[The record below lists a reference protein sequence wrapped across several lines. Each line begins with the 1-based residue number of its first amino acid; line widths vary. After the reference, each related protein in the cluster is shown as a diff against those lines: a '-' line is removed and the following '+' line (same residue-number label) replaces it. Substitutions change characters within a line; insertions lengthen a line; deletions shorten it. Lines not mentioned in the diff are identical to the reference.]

1 LAGQNDVN
9 GISYGANALGLNG
22 GTLLDGTGNAAVI
35 TASARTD
42 NSNYKVD
49 TTAPT
54 VTVGSDKASLL
65 AGQTA
70 AITFTFSEDPGAS
83 FDAADITL
91 SNGTLSTLSGV
102 GLTRSATFTPT
113 ANLTSG
119 NGSVA
124 VNVGSYQDA
133 AGNVGAAGSS
143 DLITLD
149 TAAPTVLSLALNAAS
164 TGLLNSTFNAGDVA
178 VVEVVFSE
186 TVTVVTTGG
195 VPTLDLTIGSTV
207 VKAAYASG
215 TGTNSLRFS
224 YTIVTGQTDIDGI
237 AINLNGLV
245 LNGGIITDLLGNTA
259 TVTYAAVTNDSG
271 YKVDTT
277 APTPVITASTSQ
289 LKVSTTATLT
299 FTFLE
304 APVGFEL
311 ADIVATNGTV
321 TSLLSPTTTTRT
333 AVFTPTSNLDSTSTS
348 ISLTPGSY
356 TDAAG
361 NAGTAGTPLVVAL
374 DTKRPTV
381 TIGLSDA
388 NISTGETSLVTFTF
402 SEDMGTSFVW
412 NGTSGDVSVTGG
424 TLSAISGTGLS
435 RTATFTPTAS
445 TGGTGS
451 ISVTGANYSD
461 LAGNTGSNASSAT
474 INIDTA
480 APTITSLALNTA
492 GSTGLL
498 SSTFN
503 AGDLAAVA
511 VVFNEAITVGI
522 AGGVPTLS
530 MTIGSTVVTA
540 DYVSGSG
547 TTTLL
552 FKYTI
557 LAGQTDTDGIS
568 LNANGLSRNGGTLK
582 DAVGNAAVL
591 TYAAVANASGF
602 LVDTTAPTLSITS
615 SKSTVLADETATITF
630 TFSEVPSGFA
640 LGDIVATNGTMTS
653 LLSPTTTTRTAVF
666 TPTAGLASTSSSI
679 TVTSGTYTDLAGN
692 NGGPGT
698 SPSVTVNTFKNR
710 VYLSDILAGNG
721 GYTLLNTTDFTN
733 GTLIGGAGYTI
744 SNIGDFNNDGFDDFI
759 TGSPVNSITG
769 KSNAGLA
776 VVVMGARSL
785 TVGDNYTFSSGYGAR
800 KVIGFSGHLA
810 DAWAGTSVSGIGDLN
825 RDGYADVIIGA
836 QSTPGDSGTTFKGAA
851 YVEYGRS
858 TSQNPLPSNT
868 NTLGTHTTDNPG
880 FTISG
885 YEYDTGFAV
894 SGAGDVNGDGW
905 LDLLV
910 SAHFATANGNTK
922 AGKTY
927 VVFGKKVMTNITLS
941 STFGGI
947 AQGFVIN
954 GAQANE
960 ESGTSVSSA
969 GDFNGDGLADLL
981 IGAYF
986 STANGLTQAGNT
998 YVVFGKTTGTAVDLA
1013 QVALGNGG
1021 FVIKGDNAYDLSGVS
1036 VSSGGDINGDGY
1048 ADLLIGAHGAGG
1060 GTASGAN
1067 TGASYV
1073 VFGRATMPAGSTGIN
1088 LSAIAASGV
1097 GAGGFAIISDT
1108 PAAFSGHSISSA
1120 GDINGDGLMD
1130 IILSAPA
1137 ADPSVLSQGGIN
1149 SGLSYVIYGKTSTT
1163 AVNLSDV
1170 YENIGGFAIVGDDAD
1185 QYSGWSVSAAGDIN
1199 GDGLA
1204 DLLVGAPGVDR
1215 TTTHTNTGMS
1225 YVIYGATT
1233 GPFAAGNQFDN
1244 TTTTRAS
1251 STGSHTSSGNQ
1262 SFYANATANG
1272 VFNASGA
1279 DVLYGSSMGDRFVI
1293 GQPTITALQNVYG
1306 AGGNTT
1312 QLSRISGG
1320 NGVDE
1325 IWLKDGATLDLTLIK
1340 DTPLSTA
1347 QSTSRISSV
1356 EVINMANDTSANT
1369 LKLRVSDVLDT
1380 SSSNWMSGEGF
1391 GNGTSSGSGWAN
1403 RITTYDAFSQM
1414 YVKGTS
1420 NDSLS
1425 LVTGEWT
1432 KQSVTDAFAYAYSVY
1447 APENLI
1453 DIYLASNGT
1462 PAMLAVSKSIV
1473 VTVGPA

>member
-1 LAGQNDVN
+1 
-9 GISYGANALGLNG
+9 
-22 GTLLDGTGNAAVI
+22 
-35 TASARTD
+35 
-42 NSNYKVD
+42 
-49 TTAPT
+49 
-54 VTVGSDKASLL
+54 
-65 AGQTA
+65 
-70 AITFTFSEDPGAS
+70 
-83 FDAADITL
+83 
-91 SNGTLSTLSGV
+91 
-102 GLTRSATFTPT
+102 
-113 ANLTSG
+113 
-119 NGSVA
+119 
-124 VNVGSYQDA
+124 
-133 AGNVGAAGSS
+133 
-143 DLITLD
+143 
-149 TAAPTVLSLALNAAS
+149 
-164 TGLLNSTFNAGDVA
+164 
-178 VVEVVFSE
+178 
-186 TVTVVTTGG
+186 
-195 VPTLDLTIGSTV
+195 
-207 VKAAYASG
+207 
-215 TGTNSLRFS
+215 
-224 YTIVTGQTDIDGI
+224 
-237 AINLNGLV
+237 
-245 LNGGIITDLLGNTA
+245 
-259 TVTYAAVTNDSG
+259 
-271 YKVDTT
+271 
-277 APTPVITASTSQ
+277 
-289 LKVSTTATLT
+289 
-299 FTFLE
+299 
-304 APVGFEL
+304 
-311 ADIVATNGTV
+311 
-321 TSLLSPTTTTRT
+321 
-333 AVFTPTSNLDSTSTS
+333 
-348 ISLTPGSY
+348 
-356 TDAAG
+356 
-361 NAGTAGTPLVVAL
+361 
-374 DTKRPTV
+374 
-381 TIGLSDA
+381 
-388 NISTGETSLVTFTF
+388 
-402 SEDMGTSFVW
+402 M
-412 NGTSGDVSVTGG
+412 
-424 TLSAISGTGLS
+424 
-435 RTATFTPTAS
+435 
-445 TGGTGS
+445 
-451 ISVTGANYSD
+451 
-461 LAGNTGSNASSAT
+461 
-474 INIDTA
+474 
-480 APTITSLALNTA
+480 
-492 GSTGLL
+492 
-498 SSTFN
+498 
-503 AGDLAAVA
+503 
-511 VVFNEAITVGI
+511 
-522 AGGVPTLS
+522 
-530 MTIGSTVVTA
+530 
-540 DYVSGSG
+540 
-547 TTTLL
+547 
-552 FKYTI
+552 
-557 LAGQTDTDGIS
+557 
-568 LNANGLSRNGGTLK
+568 
-582 DAVGNAAVL
+582 
-591 TYAAVANASGF
+591 
-602 LVDTTAPTLSITS
+602 
-615 SKSTVLADETATITF
+615 
-630 TFSEVPSGFA
+630 
-640 LGDIVATNGTMTS
+640 
-653 LLSPTTTTRTAVF
+653 
-666 TPTAGLASTSSSI
+666 
-679 TVTSGTYTDLAGN
+679 
-692 NGGPGT
+692 
-698 SPSVTVNTFKNR
+698 
-710 VYLSDILAGNG
+710 YLSDILAGKG
-721 GYTLLNTTDFTN
+721 GYTLLNTPDFTN

-744 SNIGDFNNDGFDDFI
+744 SNIGDFNKDGFDDFI
-759 TGSPVNSITG
+759 TGSPVNSIDG
-769 KSNAGLA
+769 KLNAGLA
-776 VVVMGARSL
+776 VVVMGATNL
-785 TVGDNYTFSSGYGAR
+785 AVNNNYTFNSGYGAR
-800 KVIGFSGHLA
+800 KVIGFSGHQA

-836 QSTPGDSGTTFKGAA
+836 QSTPGDGGTTFKGAA

-858 TSQNPLPSNT
+858 TSQNPLPPNT

-927 VVFGKKVMTNITLS
+927 VVFGKKVMTDITLS

-954 GAQANE
+954 GAQASE

-1048 ADLLIGAHGAGG
+1048 ADLLIGAHGAGS

-1073 VFGRATMPAGSTGIN
+1073 VFGRGTMPAGSTGIN
-1088 LSAIAASGV
+1088 LSTIAAGGA

-1130 IILSAPA
+1130 IIVSAPA
-1137 ADPSVLSQGGIN
+1137 ADPSVLNQGGTN
-1149 SGLSYVIYGKTSTT
+1149 SGLSYVIYGKTTTT

-1170 YENIGGFAIVGDDAD
+1170 YNNIGGFAIVGDDAD

-1204 DLLVGAPGVDR
+1204 DLLVGAPGVDKS
-1215 TTTHTNTGMS
+1215 TTHTNTGMS

-1244 TTTTRAS
+1244 TTTTRAP
-1251 STGSHTSSGNQ
+1251 STGNHTSSGNQ
-1262 SFYANATANG
+1262 SFYANATATS